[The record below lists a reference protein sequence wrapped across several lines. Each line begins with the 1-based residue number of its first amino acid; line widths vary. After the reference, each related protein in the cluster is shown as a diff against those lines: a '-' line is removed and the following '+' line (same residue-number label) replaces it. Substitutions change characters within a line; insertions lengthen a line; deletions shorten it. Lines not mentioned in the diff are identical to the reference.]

1 MDDKTTQITSFLSDE
16 IEKQFAYV
24 DSIIN
29 WHRTRA
35 IATVN
40 MESLLTAWE
49 VGQLCNCRLHKL
61 KMPME
66 RMKLC
71 SCQLHKLIVL

>member
-1 MDDKTTQITSFLSDE
+1 MTKAVLIDLNDF
-16 IEKQFAYV
+16 EKQFAYV

-29 WHRTRA
+29 RHRTTA

-49 VGQLCNCRLHKL
+49 VG
-61 KMPME
+61 
-66 RMKLC
+66 
-71 SCQLHKLIVL
+71 